1 MAYGLNGTINFK
13 IIVFFLL
20 ADCITDGCGIA
31 IEWLTIHNNIL
42 FPLLARLFSLFSL
55 LPE

>member
-20 ADCITDGCGIA
+20 ADCFTDGCGIA

-42 FPLLARLFSLFSL
+42 FPLLARLFSSFSL